1 MDVRPLGKSGLNVS
15 TVALGCFAMGGRKW
29 GDDVRDQD
37 SIEAIRFAIDSG
49 VNLLDTAAS
58 YGPGHSERVIGR
70 AIRGIRE
77 KVVLA
82 TKVMVSFQDEDEVRL
97 SLEDSLDNLGVDCID
112 LYQVHVPNRGDMDAN
127 LRVLEQMEQFRSQG
141 RIRAI
146 GVSNFSTEQLDQGRE
161 VAQIDS
167 VQPPYSLLWRYVEK
181 DLLPYC
187 QRYGIAVLAYSP
199 LGQGILTGKY
209 TGGVTFPQ
217 EDSRRPNFLFQPKNI
232 EDSLAVVDA
241 AKNIGQARGNTAAQV
256 AIRWILQQSGVT
268 SALVGAKRPSQ
279 VEDNLGSNGWELSED
294 ELQQL
299 NKISQQVHDRRA
311 ITVPENLMLWEAVP
325 DPFSES
331 TRRQIRQQYL
341 QSRVVS

>member
-112 LYQVHVPNRGDMDAN
+112 LYQVHLFLQIGWYMD
-127 LRVLEQMEQFRSQG
+127 
-141 RIRAI
+141 
-146 GVSNFSTEQLDQGRE
+146 
-161 VAQIDS
+161 
-167 VQPPYSLLWRYVEK
+167 YH
-181 DLLPYC
+181 
-187 QRYGIAVLAYSP
+187 GI
-199 LGQGILTGKY
+199 Q
-209 TGGVTFPQ
+209 
-217 EDSRRPNFLFQPKNI
+217 
-232 EDSLAVVDA
+232 
-241 AKNIGQARGNTAAQV
+241 
-256 AIRWILQQSGVT
+256 
-268 SALVGAKRPSQ
+268 
-279 VEDNLGSNGWELSED
+279 
-294 ELQQL
+294 
-299 NKISQQVHDRRA
+299 
-311 ITVPENLMLWEAVP
+311 
-325 DPFSES
+325 
-331 TRRQIRQQYL
+331 
-341 QSRVVS
+341 